1 MSRGP
6 MGVPG
11 MMPPPNEDHKS
22 LYVGNLDPRV
32 TEMMLADIFRTMGEV
47 VHVKII
53 PDKNFQHNGFNFGFV
68 DFADHR
74 SALAAVETLNGRSVM
89 GAELKVNW
97 AHQGTQGPREDTTNH
112 FHVFV
117 GDLSSDVTDQVLN
130 KAFSAFGSLSD
141 ARVMWDN
148 NTGKSRGYGF
158 LSFREKHDAE
168 RAIASMNG
176 EWLGTRAIRV
186 NWANQKSQN
195 QAPMPDD
202 RDRDRDRR
210 GGSLPPPTPAQPS
223 LHFETVL
230 HQAPATNVTVYV
242 GNLAHALREADLY
255 PYFQQY
261 GFVHEIRLQSERGF
275 AFVVMDTHEH
285 AAMAICY
292 LNGANIMGRSV
303 KCSWG
308 KEKFADARP
317 PPPPMHG
324 GAPDPYAQMPPMQ
337 DPAAAAAAAY
347 AQQYAAYY
355 AAAGYPAAAAAPM
368 AVPDPS
374 TLPPLSD
381 PIAAAAAAAA
391 QAAVAYQIQLMQQ
404 QQAAAVT
411 AAADLQQQQQQ
422 PATDGAAASSDA
434 AAAAAN
440 PEATAEA
447 YYQYYYAYYL
457 SQQNQADPAA
467 AAATAAAQAAAAVAA
482 VTSGAMPATAGQ
494 TDAEA
499 QAAS

>member
-32 TEMMLADIFRTMGEV
+32 TEMMLADVFRTMGEV

-74 SALAAVETLNGRSVM
+74 SALAAVETLNGRSIM

-202 RDRDRDRR
+202 RDRDRR

-317 PPPPMHG
+317 PLPPMHG

-355 AAAGYPAAAAAPM
+355 AAAGYPPAAAAPM

-374 TLPPLSD
+374 TVPPLSD
-381 PIAAAAAAAA
+381 PIAAADAAAA
-391 QAAVAYQIQLMQQ
+391 QDAVAFQIQLMQQ
-404 QQAAAVT
+404 QQ
-411 AAADLQQQQQQ
+411 QQ
-422 PATDGAAASSDA
+422 A
-434 AAAAAN
+434 AAAAAAVD
-440 PEATAEA
+440 PQATAA
-447 YYQYYYAYYL
+447 NPRATYYYAYYL

-482 VTSGAMPATAGQ
+482 VTSGAMPVTAGA
-494 TDAEA
+494 TDGEA